1 MTDFYG
7 LPTQTIGND
16 HIRVEYLAEAGL
28 RVVRLF
34 VANSACS
41 ENFLAETPAV
51 SWDTP
56 YGPYFLRGGHRL
68 WHAPEGVP
76 RSSIPEP
83 RDLGIEAFSD
93 GVRLSQPAEPETGIR
108 KELEIRLD
116 GDRPALTVKHTLCN
130 GSLWPVE
137 LAPWAISQLALG
149 GVAILPQPI
158 GPIDPHA
165 LRPNRCLV
173 LWPYT
178 TLTDPRVELHDDYWL
193 VHGQPQSPPCKIGY
207 LNRHGWMG
215 YLRKGIL
222 LIKRFRPDEDRPHP
236 DSGCN
241 VEVHCSDTCLEM
253 ETLAPLCHLA
263 PGQSATHV
271 EQWEFFTGFDSPTS
285 YDGIRSMVSLLP
297 PQRLAP
303 LREEEPRDAHGES
316 EPKGRWF
323 GITERE

>member
-16 HIRVEYLAEAGL
+16 HLRVEYLAAAGL

-34 VANSACS
+34 VTNSACS
-41 ENFLAETPAV
+41 DNFLAETPAV

-76 RSSIPEP
+76 RSSLPEP
-83 RDLGIEAFSD
+83 RDLDIEAFSD

-108 KELEIRLD
+108 KELQLRLAP
-116 GDRPALTVKHTLCN
+116 DRPALTVKHRLCN
-130 GSLWPVE
+130 DGLWPVE

-149 GVAILPQPI
+149 GVAILPQPR
-158 GPIDPHA
+158 GPIDSHS
-165 LRPNRCLV
+165 LRPNRQLV

-178 TLTDPRVELHDDYWL
+178 TLTDPRLELYDDYWL
-193 VHGQPQSPPCKIGY
+193 VHGRPLRPPCKVGY
-207 LNRHGWMG
+207 LNRYGWVA
-215 YLRKGIL
+215 YLRNGLL
-222 LIKRFRPDEDRPHP
+222 LIKRFRPHEDLPHP

-253 ETLAPLCHLA
+253 ETLAPLSNLA

-271 EQWEFFTGFDSPTS
+271 EQWEFFTGVECPATR
-285 YDGIRSMVSLLP
+285 DGIRSALSLLP
-297 PQRLAP
+297 PQCLAP
-303 LREEEPRDAHGES
+303 LRKEEPGDVHGES
-316 EPKGRWF
+316 ERKGRLF
-323 GITERE
+323 GISGKE

>member
-7 LPTQTIGND
+7 LPTETIGND
-16 HIRVEYLAEAGL
+16 HIRVEYLAAAGL

-76 RSSIPEP
+76 RSSLPEP
-83 RDLGIEAFSD
+83 RDLDIEAFSD
-93 GVRLSQPAEPETGIR
+93 GVRLSQPAEPETGIH
-108 KELEIRLD
+108 KELELRLD
-116 GDRPALTVKHTLCN
+116 GDRPVLTVKHRLCN
-130 GSLWPVE
+130 DGMWPVE

-149 GVAILPQPI
+149 GVAILPQPT
-158 GPIDPHA
+158 GPIDPHG
-165 LRPNRCLV
+165 LRPNRQMV

-178 TLTDPRVELHDDYWL
+178 TLTDPRLELHDDYWL
-193 VHGQPQSPPCKIGY
+193 VHGRPQRPPCKIGY
-207 LNRHGWMG
+207 LNRHGWVA
-215 YLRKGIL
+215 YLRNGLL
-222 LIKRFRPDEDRPHP
+222 LIKRFRPDEDLPHP

-241 VEVHCSDTCLEM
+241 VEIHCGDTCLEM
-253 ETLAPLCHLA
+253 ETLAPLYNLA

-271 EQWEFFTGFDSPTS
+271 EQWEFFSGVDSPATH
-285 YDGIRSMVSLLP
+285 DGIRSVLSLLP
-297 PQRLAP
+297 PQCLAP
-303 LREEEPRDAHGES
+303 LREEEPAAVHGES
-316 EPKGRWF
+316 ERKGRLF
-323 GITERE
+323 TISEKE

>member
-16 HIRVEYLAEAGL
+16 HIRVEYLVEAGL

-41 ENFLAETPAV
+41 ENFLAETPGV

-83 RDLGIEAFSD
+83 RELDVQALSD

-108 KELEIRLD
+108 KELELRVSP
-116 GDRPALTVKHTLCN
+116 GRPALTVKHKLCN
-130 GSLWPVE
+130 DGLWPVE

-158 GPIDPHA
+158 GSIDPHG

-178 TLTDPRVELHDDYWL
+178 TLADPRVELYDDYWL
-193 VHGQPQSPPCKIGY
+193 VHGRPQLPPCKIGY
-207 LNRHGWMG
+207 LNRCGWLG
-215 YLRKGIL
+215 YLRNDVV
-222 LIKRFRPDEDRPHP
+222 LIKRFRPHEERPHA

-241 VEVHCSDTCLEM
+241 VEVHCGEICLEL
-253 ETLAPLCHLA
+253 ETLAPLCYLA
-263 PGQSATHV
+263 PGHSAAHV
-271 EQWEFFTGFDSPTS
+271 EQWEFFTGVNSPSTR
-285 YDGIRSMVSLLP
+285 DGIRTMVSLLP
-297 PQRLAP
+297 PQSLAP
-303 LREEEPRDAHGES
+303 LYNEKPANYPGEP
-316 EPKGRWF
+316 
-323 GITERE
+323 